1 MVTEG
6 VKALGFIKAQID
18 AGVKPQ
24 RQHFWGQEFLN
35 RKFAVMLESVQNHV
49 HLNTTEQKR
58 AFERDV
64 GFFPMFPVPNLSYH
78 SATLIGGFEFSIPQ
92 TSRNKDLAWEL
103 TTIILEPKILVPYH
117 TKYNLLPSEI
127 SIGNGP
133 YAALL
138 NQTIPYYDQL
148 ISMLSI
154 GRTRPNIPEYPMI
167 AEDIRQAIEQIYN
180 GTKEPK
186 EALGEASNKIRQ
198 STRMVKAIRSAFFH
212 I

>member
-1 MVTEG
+1 M
-6 VKALGFIKAQID
+6 
-18 AGVKPQ
+18 P
-24 RQHFWGQEFLN
+24 
-35 RKFAVMLESVQNHV
+35 
-49 HLNTTEQKR
+49 
-58 AFERDV
+58 
-64 GFFPMFPVPNLSYH
+64 
-78 SATLIGGFEFSIPQ
+78 
-92 TSRNKDLAWEL
+92 
-103 TTIILEPKILVPYH
+103 
-117 TKYNLLPSEI
+117 
-127 SIGNGP
+127 
-133 YAALL
+133 ALL

-186 EALGEASNKIRQ
+186 EALGEADNKIRQ